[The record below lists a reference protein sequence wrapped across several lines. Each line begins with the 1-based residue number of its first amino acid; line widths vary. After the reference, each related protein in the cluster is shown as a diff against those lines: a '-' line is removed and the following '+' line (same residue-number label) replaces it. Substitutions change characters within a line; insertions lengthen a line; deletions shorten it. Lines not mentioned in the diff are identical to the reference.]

1 MEINVKK
8 TKTLLFNK
16 KARSI
21 DFLPRTKLR
30 EQILEVVS
38 DIRLVGLVIG
48 DNLSWTKNTDSIIK
62 RAYTKL

>member
-16 KARSI
+16 NARSI
-21 DFLPRTKLR
+21 DFFPRTKLR

-48 DNLSWTKNTDSIIK
+48 DDLTGTKNTGRHHQESS
-62 RAYTKL
+62 R